1 MSKINLDKV
10 VQVGNEYFL
19 KNGYGLYEPLT
30 KEEIV
35 NARGASALTMIKKLN
50 ELDGELVQ
58 QQPDALGAAAEPLN
72 LDEITDESLA
82 FMSIP
87 EIQSVAEVIGVQYS
101 KSWNKGRLYDETLK
115 ALRQHRESKREPQ
128 PKAQKITMTMEMV
141 GTSEEFVAMKSLLE
155 GFGGTVTIE
164 EIEPMASKEEI
175 GYIPPANGEPVQ
187 TMQTGALRKEENE
200 D

>member
-1 MSKINLDKV
+1 MSIKIEKL

-19 KNGYGLYEPLT
+19 KNNYGLYQPIS

-35 NARGASALTMIKKLN
+35 NARGASALSMIKKLN

-58 QQPDALGAAAEPLN
+58 QHPDAPGAAPEPVN
-72 LDEITDESLA
+72 LDEISDESLA
-82 FMSIP
+82 FMSVP
-87 EIQSVAEVIGVQYS
+87 EIQNVADAIGAKYS

-115 ALRQHRESKREPQ
+115 ALRQTRESKSEPQ

-141 GTSEEFVAMKSLLE
+141 GTADEFVAMKSLLE

-164 EIEPMASKEEI
+164 EIEPMAIKEEN

-187 TMQTGALRKEENE
+187 TMETGALRSEENE